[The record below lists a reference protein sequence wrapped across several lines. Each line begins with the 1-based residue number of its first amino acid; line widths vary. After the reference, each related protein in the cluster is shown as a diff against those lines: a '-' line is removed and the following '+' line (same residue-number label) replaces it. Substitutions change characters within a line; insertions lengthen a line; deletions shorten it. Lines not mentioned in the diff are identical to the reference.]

1 MEFNMSIFLT
11 YVEFTQK
18 LTNEKVNEL
27 SRYANL
33 KTYSKGQ
40 VIFTESD
47 FPLEKIFIV
56 KSGQV
61 ELKKQIVVETNNFI
75 PINRYDYQRLVE

>member
-33 KTYSKGQ
+33 KTYSKSQ

>member
-27 SRYANL
+27 SKYANL

-56 KSGQV
+56 K
-61 ELKKQIVVETNNFI
+61 
-75 PINRYDYQRLVE
+75 